1 MTGTGKDLRIGFVGL
16 GEIGAPMARRIMQAG
31 WPLTV
36 YARRPQVL
44 EPFRNTTAVIARS
57 LRELGE
63 RSDIVGI
70 CVFDDQQVEDVI
82 LGDGILSG
90 MRRGGILL
98 IHSTAHRDT
107 CRKMAEAAAP
117 LGVEVM
123 DAPISGGPDG
133 ANAGTLGVMVGGD
146 PQAFERS
153 RPVLESFSRNIRR
166 VGPVGSGQAA
176 KIINNALYSAQGKL
190 VHEAITLGETLG
202 LDRKALIDLL
212 QASSSDSFVLRRYA
226 VTASLEYWVN
236 LRGTTK
242 GNVTNVL
249 GKDADLYLGLE
260 DAAGGDAGDVGRLA
274 HAFVGALRALNVE
287 T

>member
-1 MTGTGKDLRIGFVGL
+1 MTDVGKDLRVGFVGL
-16 GEIGAPMARRIMQAG
+16 GEIGVPMARRIMQAG

-153 RPVLESFSRNIRR
+153 RPVLESFARNVRR

-190 VHEAITLGETLG
+190 VHEAITLGEALG

-236 LRGTTK
+236 HRGTAK

-274 HAFVGALRALNVE
+274 QAFVTALRALNVGK
-287 T
+287 

>member
-1 MTGTGKDLRIGFVGL
+1 MTGTGKGLRIGFVGL

-153 RPVLESFSRNIRR
+153 RPVLESFARNVRR

>member
-1 MTGTGKDLRIGFVGL
+1 MAGNGKDLNVGFVGL
-16 GEIGAPMARRIMQAG
+16 GEIGVPMALRIMQAG

-36 YARRPQVL
+36 YARRPQAL
-44 EPFRNTTAVIARS
+44 ASFRNTPAVIARS

-63 RSDIVGI
+63 RCDIVGI

-107 CRKMAEAAAP
+107 CRRMADAAAP
-117 LGVEVM
+117 LGIMVL

-146 PQAFERS
+146 AQAFERC
-153 RPVLESFSRNIRR
+153 RPVLESFSRNVRH
-166 VGPVGSGQAA
+166 VGPVGSGQSA

-190 VHEAITLGETLG
+190 VHEAITLGEKLG

-226 VTASLEYWVN
+226 VTESLEYWVN
-236 LRGTTK
+236 IRGTAK

-249 GKDADLYLGLE
+249 DKDADLYLGLE
-260 DAAGGDAGDVGRLA
+260 GSAGSDSGDVGRLA
-274 HAFVGALRALNVE
+274 QKFVQALRALGE
-287 T
+287 KG

>member
-1 MTGTGKDLRIGFVGL
+1 MAGIGRDLNIGFVGL
-16 GEIGAPMARRIMQAG
+16 GEIGVPMALRIMQAG

-36 YARRPQVL
+36 YARRPQAL
-44 EPFRNTTAVIARS
+44 ASFRNTPAVIAGS

-70 CVFDDQQVEDVI
+70 CVFDDRQVEDVI
-82 LGDGILSG
+82 LGEGILSG

-107 CRKMAEAAAP
+107 CRRMAEAAAP
-117 LGVEVM
+117 LGIAVL

-133 ANAGTLGVMVGGD
+133 ARAGTLGVMVGGD
-146 PQAFERS
+146 AQAFERS
-153 RPVLESFSRNIRR
+153 RPMLGSFARNVRR

-190 VHEAITLGETLG
+190 VHEAVTLGEKLG

-226 VTASLEYWVN
+226 VTESLEYWVN
-236 LRGTTK
+236 MRGTAR

-260 DAAGGDAGDVGRLA
+260 GSAGGDAGDVGRLA
-274 HAFVGALRALNVE
+274 QAFVQALRAFGGSG
-287 T
+287 